1 MTDLFTPGL
10 TEPALDPNKDYL
22 QDFVGE
28 GKKYQTVD
36 EAAKALAKKA
46 VHADALI
53 ANLTKTQDELRSDYL
68 RVVEENKARAKLEDL
83 INHMESRKQQPTSD
97 EPKAMGDAQ
106 LDLAKVEELFTR
118 KFQETENQK
127 RERENFAFVESKL
140 KERFG
145 NNFADALK
153 EQIADLGMSP
163 DEVNFMAKKN
173 PKVLIKALGLEQKQ
187 TQETLFPSIPRNT
200 QRPEGFRAA
209 PDNQKRTWSYY
220 QKMKETDPKSYF
232 SPKTNVQMVND
243 QLALGTAFNDGDFY
257 RYGP

>member
-1 MTDLFTPGL
+1 LTDLFVSDL
-10 TEPALDPNKDYL
+10 TEPAIDPNKDYL

-28 GKKYQTVD
+28 GKKYQSVE

-53 ANLTKTQDELRSDYL
+53 DNLTKKQDELRSDYL
-68 RVVEENKARAKLEDL
+68 RVNEELKVRAKLEDL
-83 INHMESRKQQPTSD
+83 LNHVESKRQQPPSD
-97 EPKAMGDAQ
+97 EPKATGDAH
-106 LDLAKVEELFTR
+106 LDLTKVEELFTR

-127 RERENFAFVESKL
+127 RERENYSLVESKL

-145 NNFADALK
+145 NNFAEHLK

-187 TQETLFPSIPRNT
+187 TQENLFPSSPRST
-200 QRPEGFRAA
+200 QRPEGFKATTG
-209 PDNQKRTWSYY
+209 NEKRTWSYY
-220 QKMKETDPKSYF
+220 QNMKKTDPKSYF

-243 QLALGTAFNDGDFY
+243 QLALGEAFNDGDFY
-257 RYGP
+257 RYGR

>member
-1 MTDLFTPGL
+1 MDNLFTPGL

-53 ANLTKTQDELRSDYL
+53 DNLTKKQDELRSDYL
-68 RVVEENKARAKLEDL
+68 RVIEESKARAKLEDL
-83 INHMESRKQQPTSD
+83 INHMESKRQQPTSD
-97 EPKAMGDAQ
+97 EPKATGDAQ
-106 LDLAKVEELFTR
+106 LDLTKVEELFTR

-127 RERENFAFVESKL
+127 RERENYSLVESKL
-140 KERFG
+140 KERYG
-145 NNFADALK
+145 NNFAEHLK
-153 EQIADLGMSP
+153 EQIADLGMSQ
-163 DEVNFMAKKN
+163 DEVNYMARKN
-173 PKVLIKALGLEQKQ
+173 PKVLVKALGLEQKPQ
-187 TQETLFPSIPRNT
+187 QETFFPSQPRST
-200 QRPEGFRAA
+200 QRPEGFKAA

-243 QLALGTAFNDGDFY
+243 QLALGEAFNDGDFY
-257 RYGP
+257 RYGR